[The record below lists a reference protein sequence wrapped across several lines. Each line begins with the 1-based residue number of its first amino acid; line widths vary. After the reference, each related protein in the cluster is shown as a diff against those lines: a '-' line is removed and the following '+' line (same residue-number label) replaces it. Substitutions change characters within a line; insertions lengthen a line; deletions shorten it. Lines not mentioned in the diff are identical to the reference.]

1 MPRAPAFIV
10 AAALLPCVCLAD
22 KAVEKPVVAQTLTA
36 FEQEA
41 AGVRQGMLPDGA
53 YSFMSDDDKQ
63 RVERGLDEMHKLLED
78 HAAQSE
84 LSKQDQVVLMN
95 AEEQLNALLLQND
108 NNRLICERGA
118 RTGSRIKVTTCQTH
132 GELMERERRDRQA
145 LGDLQRRP
153 QSQREGGG

>member
-1 MPRAPAFIV
+1 MLRAIV
-10 AAALLPCVCLAD
+10 FFVTAALLPCVCLAD
-22 KAVEKPVVAQTLTA
+22 KAVEKPVVAQTLA
-36 FEQEA
+36 EFEREA
-41 AGVRQGMLPDGA
+41 ASVRQGLLPDGA

-63 RVERGLDEMHKLLED
+63 RVEKGLDEMLKLLQD
-78 HAAQSE
+78 HAAETE
-84 LSKQDQVVLMN
+84 LSKQDKVVLMN

-132 GELMERERRDRQA
+132 GELMERERRDRQS
-145 LGDLQRRP
+145 LGDLQRKP